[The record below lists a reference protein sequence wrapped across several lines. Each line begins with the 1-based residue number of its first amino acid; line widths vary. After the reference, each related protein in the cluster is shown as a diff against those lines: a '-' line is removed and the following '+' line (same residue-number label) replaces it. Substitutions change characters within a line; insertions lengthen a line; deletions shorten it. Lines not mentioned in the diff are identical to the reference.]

1 MPLTAKLAKA
11 AVAASLTAAG
21 TAAGYRV
28 ATHLARGGYRFGG
41 RTCVVTGGSRGFG
54 LALAR
59 KLVRAGASVAV
70 CARDADQVRRAADE
84 LARRSDPRRVVGGVC
99 DVTDR
104 GSVRRFLADVTAKL
118 GPVDV
123 LVNNAGII
131 SFGPQ
136 ASLTP
141 QDYEDS
147 LATHFW
153 GPYFF
158 TEEVLPNMKRRGE
171 GRILNVASIGGRVP
185 LVHGNAY
192 TVGKHALVGYSEGLR
207 AEAVKHGVYITTA
220 CPGLMRTGSPRH
232 ALVRGKHEIEY
243 AGFKILDSL
252 PGLSCSAERAAA
264 EVLEALRQG
273 RPEVIP
279 PLPFAAVAA
288 FHGVFRNFSL
298 DLLGLLGR
306 AMPDAPGPIGDQTTP
321 AVKGLR
327 GGDPADPLPPHR
339 PDPRRGGA
347 EQRGVRGNERGG
359 GAL

>member
-1 MPLTAKLAKA
+1 MSLSSKLARTA
-11 AVAASLTAAG
+11 AAATLTAAG
-21 TAAGYRV
+21 TAVGYKLMTR
-28 ATHLARGGYRFGG
+28 LLREPYRFAGK
-41 RTCVVTGGSRGFG
+41 TCVVTGGSRGFG
-54 LALAR
+54 LVLAR
-59 KLVRAGASVAV
+59 KLVTAGAAVAV
-70 CARDADQVRRAADE
+70 CARDADAVRRAADE
-84 LARRSDPRRVVGGVC
+84 LARRGDPHRVIGGVC

-104 GSVRRFLADVTAKL
+104 EDVRRFLERVTDRL
-118 GPVDV
+118 GPVDL
-123 LVNNAGII
+123 LVNNAGLI

-158 TEEVLPNMKRRGE
+158 TEEVLPGMKRRRG

-207 AEAVKHGVYITTA
+207 TEAAKHGVYVTTA

-232 ALVRGKHEIEY
+232 ALIRGRHEVEY

-264 EVLEALRQG
+264 AVLDAVREG
-273 RPEVIP
+273 RGEVIT
-279 PLPFAAVAA
+279 PLPFAAAAA
-288 FHGVFRNFSL
+288 FHGLFRNFSL

-306 AMPDAPGPIGDQTTP
+306 ALPDAPGPLGAQATP
-321 AVKGLR
+321 AKRGYESETKLTRSALTGLT
-327 GGDPADPLPPHR
+327 
-339 PDPRRGGA
+339 RRA
-347 EQRGVRGNERGG
+347 AVRNNEV
-359 GAL
+359 

>member
-1 MPLTAKLAKA
+1 MSLPSRLAKLTFGA
-11 AVAASLTAAG
+11 AATAAG
-21 TAAGYRV
+21 TAAGYKLL
-28 ATHLARGGYRFGG
+28 THAVRGGYSFAGK
-41 RTCVVTGGSRGFG
+41 TCVVTGGSRGFG
-54 LALAR
+54 LVLAR

-70 CARDADQVRRAADE
+70 CARDDDQVRRAADE

-104 GSVRRFLADVTAKL
+104 GDVRRFLGLVTEKL

-123 LVNNAGII
+123 LVNNAGLI

-147 LATHFW
+147 LKTHFW

-158 TEEVLPNMKRRGE
+158 TEEVLPHMRRRRA
-171 GRILNVASIGGRVP
+171 GRVLNVASVGGRVP

-207 AEAVKHGVYITTA
+207 AEVCKDGVYITTA

-232 ALVRGKHEIEY
+232 ALVRGRHEIEY

-252 PGLSCSAERAAA
+252 PGLSCSTEYAADRC
-264 EVLEALRQG
+264 LDALKAG
-273 RPEVIP
+273 TPEVIP
-279 PLPFAAVAA
+279 PPPFAAAA
-288 FHGVFRNFSL
+288 LFHDVFRNLSL

-306 AMPDAPGPIGDQTTP
+306 ALPDAPGPVGGEYTP
-321 AVKGLR
+321 AVKGYE
-327 GGDPADPLPPHR
+327 AETPLTQSPLTELT
-339 PDPRRGGA
+339 RRA
-347 EQRGVRGNERGG
+347 AVRNNEV
-359 GAL
+359 

>member
-1 MPLTAKLAKA
+1 MSLPSSLAKLAFGSA
-11 AVAASLTAAG
+11 LTAAG
-21 TAAGYRV
+21 TATGYKLTTKLLRGEYSFAGK
-28 ATHLARGGYRFGG
+28 
-41 RTCVVTGGSRGFG
+41 TCVVTGGSRGFG
-54 LALAR
+54 LVIAR
-59 KLVRAGASVAV
+59 KLVTAGASVAV

-84 LARRSDPRRVVGGVC
+84 LARRGDPGRVVGGVC

-104 GSVRRFLADVTAKL
+104 GQVRRFLEDVTAKL
-118 GPVDV
+118 GPVDL
-123 LVNNAGII
+123 LVNNAGLI

-136 ASLTP
+136 SALTD

-158 TEEVLPNMKRRGE
+158 TEEVLPAMKRRRS
-171 GRILNVASIGGRVP
+171 GRILNVSSIGGRVP

-207 AEAVKHGVYITTA
+207 VEAVKHGVYITTA

-232 ALVRGKHEIEY
+232 ALVRGKHEVEY

-252 PGLSCSAERAAA
+252 PGLSCSAERAADA
-264 EVLEALRQG
+264 VLDAVRKG
-273 RPEVIP
+273 RAEVIP

-288 FHGVFRNFSL
+288 FHGTFRNFSL

-306 AMPDAPGPIGDQTTP
+306 VMPDAPGPIGGQVTAAKKGYEAESRITRSP
-321 AVKGLR
+321 LTALTRAAAVR
-327 GGDPADPLPPHR
+327 N
-339 PDPRRGGA
+339 
-347 EQRGVRGNERGG
+347 NEV
-359 GAL
+359 

>member
-1 MPLTAKLAKA
+1 MSVPSKLAKA

-21 TAAGYRV
+21 TAAGYKAV
-28 ATHLARGGYRFGG
+28 THVLRGGYRFAG

-54 LALAR
+54 LVLAR

-104 GSVRRFLADVTAKL
+104 ESVRRFLADVTGKL
-118 GPVDV
+118 GPVEV
-123 LVNNAGII
+123 LVNNAGLI

-158 TEEVLPNMKRRGE
+158 TEEVLPGMKRRRE

-185 LVHGNAY
+185 LTHGNAY

-207 AEAVKHGVYITTA
+207 TEALRHGVSITTA

-232 ALVRGKHEIEY
+232 ALIRGRHEVEY
-243 AGFKILDSL
+243 AGFKLLDSL
-252 PGLSCSAERAAA
+252 PGLSCSAEHAAA
-264 EVLEALRQG
+264 EALEALRAG
-273 RPEVIP
+273 RGEVIS
-279 PLPFAAVAA
+279 PLPFAAAAA

-306 AMPDAPGPIGDQTTP
+306 ALPDAPGAIGRQTTP
-321 AVKGLR
+321 AVKGYE
-327 GGDPADPLPPHR
+327 AETPLTRSPLTALTR
-339 PDPRRGGA
+339 A
-347 EQRGVRGNERGG
+347 AAVRNNEV
-359 GAL
+359 

>member
-1 MPLTAKLAKA
+1 MSVTSRLAKFA
-11 AVAASLTAAG
+11 AGAALTTAG
-21 TAAGYRV
+21 TAAGYKLV
-28 ATHLARGGYRFGG
+28 ANAVRGGYRFAGKP
-41 RTCVVTGGSRGFG
+41 CVVTGGSRGFG
-54 LALAR
+54 LVLAR
-59 KLVRAGASVAV
+59 RLVRAGAKVAG
-70 CARDADQVRRAADE
+70 CARSEDQVRRAADE
-84 LARRSDPRRVVGGVC
+84 LARRGDPARVVGGVC

-104 GSVRRFLADVTAKL
+104 GSVRRFLSRVTEKL
-118 GPVDV
+118 GPVEV
-123 LVNNAGII
+123 LVNNAGLI

-158 TEEVLPNMKRRGE
+158 TEECLPEMKRRRA

-207 AEAVKHGVYITTA
+207 TEACKHGVYVTTA

-232 ALVRGKHEIEY
+232 ALIRGKHEVEY

-252 PGLSCSAERAAA
+252 PGLSCSAEHAADA
-264 EVLEALRQG
+264 CLAALSAG
-273 RPEVIP
+273 KPEVVP

-288 FHGVFRNFSL
+288 FHGAFRNLSL

-306 AMPDAPGPIGDQTTP
+306 VMPDAPGPVGAQTTP
-321 AVKGLR
+321 AVKGYE
-327 GGDPADPLPPHR
+327 AETPLTQR
-339 PDPRRGGA
+339 PLTELTRRA
-347 EQRGVRGNERGG
+347 AVRNNEV
-359 GAL
+359 